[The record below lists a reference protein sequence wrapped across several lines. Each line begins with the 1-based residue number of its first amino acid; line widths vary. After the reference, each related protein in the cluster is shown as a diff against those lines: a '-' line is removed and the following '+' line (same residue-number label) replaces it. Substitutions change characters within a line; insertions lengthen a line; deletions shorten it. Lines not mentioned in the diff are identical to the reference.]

1 MKFSFTNIFPKKKS
15 ARLHAFR
22 LVYPER
28 EWFGGLLF
36 ALLVFGVCAAYASI
50 TFLASTER
58 IDTGVVGESV
68 SRGVV
73 YDREGVS
80 RVLKEYSA
88 RAERFNTLRKDA
100 SVVPPQ
106 TLGTTTSIT
115 TAKTQQEKATITPE
129 LQSGELKVE

>member
-1 MKFSFTNIFPKKKS
+1 MKFSFKNLFSKKKS
-15 ARLHAFR
+15 ARVHAFR

-28 EWFGGLLF
+28 EWFGGLLLAF
-36 ALLVFGVCAAYASI
+36 LVFGGCAAYASF

-58 IDTGVVGESV
+58 VDVGVVGESA
-68 SRGVV
+68 SHGVV
-73 YDREGVS
+73 YDREGVG

-100 SVVPPQ
+100 PAPPPPPVA
-106 TLGTTTSIT
+106 TTSAAT
-115 TAKTQQEKATITPE
+115 TKTEQEKATSTPE